1 MILIPVKNLDT
12 AKQRLASVLDQP
24 ARTALAQVMLQDVLA
39 RLAEWTQRPAVAV
52 VTSDPFAVELAQSH
66 SFEVIPD
73 PANPGETGAIEM
85 ATRLCEAR
93 GVDSTLVIPADIPL
107 SNAGDWRES
116 WLRRRRDV

>member
-52 VTSDPFAVELAQSH
+52 GGVTR
-66 SFEVIPD
+66 I
-73 PANPGETGAIEM
+73 GAI
-85 ATRLCEAR
+85 TDRR
-93 GVDSTLVIPADIPL
+93 GVDAGRGVRIARTDKSGDATRTGRCGSPL
-107 SNAGDWRES
+107 TARPTHTVPTG
-116 WLRRRRDV
+116 